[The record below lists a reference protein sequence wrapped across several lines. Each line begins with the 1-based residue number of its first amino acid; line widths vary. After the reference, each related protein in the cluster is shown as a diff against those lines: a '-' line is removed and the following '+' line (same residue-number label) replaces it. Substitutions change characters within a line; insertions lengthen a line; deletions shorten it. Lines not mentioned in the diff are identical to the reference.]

1 MEARMSDELWRSD
14 AVDIVRGVRT
24 RQISAREVTASCL
37 ERLDEVNPTVN
48 AVVDVLKDEALA
60 VADQADR
67 AVKEGK
73 PLGPLH
79 GVPVTV
85 KINTD
90 YAGRATTNGV
100 VAFKDLISAED
111 SVTVECLR
119 QAGAVI
125 IGRTNVPAFS
135 TRFFTDNALH
145 GRTLNPWDSGRTPGG
160 SSGGAAAA
168 VAAGIGPIGH
178 GNDRAG
184 SVRYPAYACGVSG
197 LRPTLG
203 RVPNFNPSA
212 IQERG
217 LFSQITSVQ
226 GPLAR
231 SIADLRLGLEAL
243 TSYDIRDP
251 WSVRIPQAAQ
261 TIVRPVTVAMLMPA
275 SSIDADPA
283 VTKALDQAA
292 QILEGA
298 GYRVEVVTPPHIEE
312 ASALFWSLMLTE
324 ESMIADKSGASSASS
339 IDDLGDE
346 AVIKARHSTMANAK
360 LLGPGEF
367 VHGLARRTTILRDW
381 LQFLE
386 NYPLILMPVSW
397 RLPFP
402 SDHDQEGDEA
412 LGQLLRAHEPMTAVS
427 LLGLPGLAVPTGTSD
442 GIPVGVQL
450 VASRFQEE
458 LCLSAG
464 EVIEAA
470 RPMGTPIDPKQ

>member
-1 MEARMSDELWRSD
+1 MSDELWQWD
-14 AVDIVRGVRT
+14 AVDIVHGVRT
-24 RQISAREVTASCL
+24 RQVSARDVTASCFK
-37 ERLDEVNPTVN
+37 RLDDVNPIIN

-60 VADQADR
+60 AADQADQ

-73 PLGPLH
+73 PLGPLQ
-79 GVPVTV
+79 GVPITV

-111 SVTVECLR
+111 SATVECFR

-212 IQERG
+212 KQERG

-231 SIADLRLGLEAL
+231 SMSDLRLGLEAL

-251 WSVRIPQAAQ
+251 WSVRTPQDAQ
-261 TIVRPVTVAMLMPA
+261 SVIRPITVAMLSPDV
-275 SSIDADPA
+275 SVDADPA
-283 VTKALDQAA
+283 VAKALDQAA
-292 QILEGA
+292 HILESA
-298 GYRVEVVTPPHIEE
+298 GYRVEMVTPPHIEE

-324 ESMIADKSGASSASS
+324 EGMIADKSGASSASS
-339 IDDLGDE
+339 INKLGDE

-360 LLGPGEF
+360 LLDPGEF
-367 VHGLARRTTILRDW
+367 VHGLARRTAILRDW

-386 NYPLILMPVSW
+386 IYPLILMPVSW
-397 RLPFP
+397 QLPFP
-402 SDHDQEGDEA
+402 SDHDQQGDAA

-427 LLGLPGLAVPTGTSD
+427 LLGVPALAVPTGTSD
-442 GIPVGVQL
+442 GVPVGVQI
-450 VASRFQEE
+450 VANRFQEN

-464 EVIEAA
+464 EVIEANC
-470 RPMGTPIDPKQ
+470 PMGTPVDPRQ

>member
-1 MEARMSDELWRSD
+1 MSDELWRSN

-37 ERLDEVNPTVN
+37 ERLDQVNPTVN
-48 AVVDVLKDEALA
+48 AVVDVLKDEALTT
-60 VADQADR
+60 ADQADQ
-67 AVKEGK
+67 AVKDGK

-79 GVPVTV
+79 GVPITV
-85 KINTD
+85 KINAD

-111 SVTVECLR
+111 SVTVACLR

-125 IGRTNVPAFS
+125 LGRTNVPAFS

-184 SVRYPAYACGVSG
+184 SVRYPAYACGIAG

-212 IQERG
+212 KQERG

-231 SIADLRLGLEAL
+231 SVADLRLGLEAL
-243 TSYDIRDP
+243 TAYDIRDP
-251 WSVRIPQAAQ
+251 WSVRVVEAAQ
-261 TIVRPVTVAMLMPA
+261 TISRPVTVAMLTPDP
-275 SSIDADPA
+275 SIDADPA

-292 QILEGA
+292 QILESA
-298 GYRVEVVTPPHIEE
+298 GYRVEMVAPPHIEE
-312 ASALFWSLMLTE
+312 ASALFWSLMLSE
-324 ESMIADKSGASSASS
+324 EGMIADKSGASSASS
-339 IDDLGDE
+339 IDELGDP

-360 LLGPGEF
+360 LLEAGEF
-367 VHGLARRTTILRDW
+367 VQGLARRTTILRDW

-386 NYPLILMPVSW
+386 NYPLILLPVSW
-397 RLPFP
+397 QIPFP
-402 SDHDQEGDEA
+402 SDHDQQGDAA
-412 LGQLLRAHEPMTAVS
+412 LGQLVRAHEPMTAVS
-427 LLGLPGLAVPTGTSD
+427 LLGIPGLAVPTGTSD
-442 GIPVGVQL
+442 GVPVGVQL
-450 VASRFQEE
+450 VANRFQEE

-464 EVIEAA
+464 EVIEASF
-470 RPMGTPIDPKQ
+470 PMGTPVDPKK

>member
-1 MEARMSDELWRSD
+1 MSDELWRSD

-24 RQISAREVTASCL
+24 RQFSAREATASCL
-37 ERLDEVNPTVN
+37 ERLDEVNPVIN

-60 VADQADR
+60 AADQADQ

-73 PLGPLH
+73 LLGPLH

-100 VAFKDLISAED
+100 VAFKDLISPED

-145 GRTLNPWDSGRTPGG
+145 GRTLNPWDSSRTPGG

-184 SVRYPAYACGVSG
+184 SVRYPAYACGVTG

-212 IQERG
+212 KQERG

-226 GPLAR
+226 GPMAR

-243 TSYDIRDP
+243 TAYDIRDP
-251 WSVRIPQAAQ
+251 WSVRMPQVTQSVA
-261 TIVRPVTVAMLMPA
+261 RPVAVAMLAPTP
-275 SSIDADPA
+275 SVDADPA
-283 VTKALDQAA
+283 VAKALDQTA
-292 QILEGA
+292 QILESA
-298 GYRVEVVTPPHIEE
+298 GYRVAVVTPPHMEE
-312 ASALFWSLMLTE
+312 ASALFWSLMLSE
-324 ESMIADKSGASSASS
+324 EGMIADKSGASSASS

-360 LLGPGEF
+360 LLEAGEF

-381 LQFLE
+381 LHFLE

-397 RLPFP
+397 QLPFP
-402 SDHDQEGDEA
+402 CDHDQQGDEA
-412 LGQLLRAHEPMTAVS
+412 LGQLVRAHEPMTAVS
-427 LLGLPGLAVPTGTSD
+427 LLGLPGLAVPTGTSN
-442 GIPVGVQL
+442 GVPVGVQL
-450 VASRFQEE
+450 VANRFQEE
-458 LCLSAG
+458 LCLAAG
-464 EVIEAA
+464 EVIEANC
-470 RPMGTPIDPKQ
+470 PMETPVNPRH